1 MAEPKALLPMYAL
14 PEMAAANA
22 AFWAA
27 VRQEVPGLP
36 EHLSP
41 APPHLPAAIEP
52 ATIFSQMCGYPLQT
66 LFGGQFFLLGTPL
79 YDFPGC
85 TAGPDGMPTHRS
97 FIITASTAP
106 FASIADLRNRIFAVN
121 GYDSNSGMNLPRRM
135 FADIA
140 GGAKFF
146 SGVIVTGGHLNSMAA
161 VARGGA
167 DAAAIDCVTY
177 GFCTQYRPELTAQLR
192 ILAETP
198 ASPAIPFITSSTT
211 PPETAAALTQALQ
224 SPALRDALRGLHIT
238 AILPPRPEAYDAVLA
253 YQTEAAALGY
263 PTLI

>member
-52 ATIFSQMCGYPLQT
+52 ATIFSQMCGYPLKT
-66 LFGGQFFLLGTPL
+66 IFGGQFFLLGTPL

-97 FIITASTAP
+97 FIITANTAP

-135 FADIA
+135 FAEIA
-140 GGAKFF
+140 GGSKFF
-146 SGVIVTGGHLNSMAA
+146 SSVIVTGGHLASMAA
-161 VARGGA
+161 VAGGAA

-177 GFCTQYRPELTAQLR
+177 GFCALFRPELTARLR
-192 ILAETP
+192 ILTETP
-198 ASPAIPFITSSTT
+198 ASPAIPFISSSTT
-211 PPETAAALTQALQ
+211 SAETVAALSRALT
-224 SPALRDALRGLHIT
+224 SPALGAARAGLRII

-253 YQTEAAALGY
+253 YETEAAALGY
-263 PTLI
+263 PTLA